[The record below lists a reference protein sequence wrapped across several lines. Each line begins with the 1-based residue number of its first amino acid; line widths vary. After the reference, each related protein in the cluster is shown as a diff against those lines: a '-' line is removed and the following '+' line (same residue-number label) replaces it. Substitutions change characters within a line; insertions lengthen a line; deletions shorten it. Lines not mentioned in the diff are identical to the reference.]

1 VNTILRRALVIL
13 LLIGLPA
20 AAFAQA
26 LPTTQPNF
34 LQIVREEVKV
44 GRDAEHTKIEAGWPA
59 AFEKAKSPSH
69 YLAMVSMTGPPEAWF
84 VIPFESHAAMAAQ
97 MASESEPA
105 LAAELARLSRADAE
119 VLNGS
124 RTILARARKDL
135 SYGAFPDTG
144 KQRFWEITIFR
155 VRPGREDAFAAAAK
169 AYAAAVARAG
179 ADVGFRVY
187 QVMAGMPEPTYLI
200 FSSATSYADF
210 DKFMAA
216 DVAIMKA
223 FTPEDAKTFE
233 KFFDGAISSE
243 THRFRL
249 SPEMSYVPKETR
261 AEDPAFWMPKKP
273 AAKPPAPAAAK
284 PKSQQ

>member
-1 VNTILRRALVIL
+1 MNTILRRALVIL

-44 GRDAEHTKIEAGWPA
+44 GRDAEHARIEAGWPA
-59 AFEKAKSPSH
+59 TFEKAKSPSY
-69 YLAMVSMTGPPEAWF
+69 YLAMVSLTGPPEAWF
-84 VIPFESHAAMAAQ
+84 VIPFESHAAMATQ
-97 MASESEPA
+97 MKSESEPV
-105 LAAELARLSRADAE
+105 LAAELARLSRADAD

-261 AEDPAFWMPKKP
+261 AQDPAFWMPKKP
-273 AAKPPAPAAAK
+273 AAKPAAPAAAK